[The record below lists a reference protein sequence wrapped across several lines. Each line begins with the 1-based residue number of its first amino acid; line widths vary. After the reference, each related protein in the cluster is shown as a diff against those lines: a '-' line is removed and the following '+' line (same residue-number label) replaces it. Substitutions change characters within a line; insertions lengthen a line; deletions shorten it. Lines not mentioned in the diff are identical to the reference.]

1 MHMRAHGLIQAG
13 LGLLEVRGGGG
24 RVASTELLG
33 SLVTDGQAG
42 SCG

>member
-24 RVASTELLG
+24 EWHPQNYSEAW
-33 SLVTDGQAG
+33 
-42 SCG
+42 